1 MERNRFKRLFSHA
14 SHRLGVEF
22 GAVLIPVVDAT
33 YKGMPEEQV
42 SHGISITRIAQ
53 QVGGAFGTAVLA
65 ANLQSQLIHGPML
78 DVASRA
84 NAFNYTF
91 WWTIGFTACA
101 IIPGVFLPGNRRKS
115 WSFFE
120 EKD

>member
-1 MERNRFKRLFSHA
+1 M
-14 SHRLGVEF
+14 
-22 GAVLIPVVDAT
+22 LIPVVDAA

-65 ANLQSQLIHGPML
+65 ANLQSQLIHGPIL

-91 WWTIGFTACA
+91 W
-101 IIPGVFLPGNRRKS
+101 
-115 WSFFE
+115 
-120 EKD
+120 